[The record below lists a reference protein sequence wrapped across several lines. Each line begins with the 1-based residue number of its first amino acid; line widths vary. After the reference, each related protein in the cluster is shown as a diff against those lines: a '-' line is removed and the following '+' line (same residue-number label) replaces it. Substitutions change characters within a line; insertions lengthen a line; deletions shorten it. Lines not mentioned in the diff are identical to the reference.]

1 MLLMFYEMR
10 RYAIST
16 EMIFYR
22 TNNAGVQRRGFTHN
36 FAANYMMQLVRIFV
50 VTIIFSL
57 TCLGSGYARV
67 SAAKYGAQIV
77 VDSAT
82 HARLVHARLDSVVA
96 RHPQIAQKIRI
107 VAIEPLRV
115 MNNQAI
121 DFYLLVFMVIAL
133 GVIRYAN
140 PRYFQNLWKAFMNP
154 SMTGRQLKDQLE
166 VSTFQGLLMNV
177 FFTISAGAYIYYV
190 VRLFLPQASR
200 AMAPSVLLLV
210 LIGGMLAIYLVKYL
224 VMKFSGWAFRVE
236 GITDNYIFNVFLI
249 NKVMAVLLVP
259 FSLLLAFGGP
269 DLAGPALIVSFLVVA
284 VLLINRYTRSWQVFG
299 SFFQYS
305 KFHFFTYLC
314 ASELLPLALLMKLLV
329 RGLNI

>member
-1 MLLMFYEMR
+1 
-10 RYAIST
+10 
-16 EMIFYR
+16 
-22 TNNAGVQRRGFTHN
+22 
-36 FAANYMMQLVRIFV
+36 MMQLVRIFV
-50 VTIIFSL
+50 VAIICCL
-57 TCLGSGYARV
+57 TSAIGGYARV
-67 SAAKYGAQIV
+67 NAANYGAQIV

-82 HARLVHARLDSVVA
+82 HAHIVYGRLDSIIDH
-96 RHPQIAQKIRI
+96 HPLLSQTTRI

-115 MNNQAI
+115 MNNQTI
-121 DFYLLVFMVIAL
+121 DFYLLLFMVLGL

-140 PRYFQNLWKAFMNP
+140 PRYFQNLWRAFMNP
-154 SMTGRQLKDQLE
+154 SLTGRQLKDQLE
-166 VSTFQGLLMNV
+166 VASFQGLLMNV
-177 FFTISAGAYIYYV
+177 FFGISAGAYIYYV

-200 AMAPSVLLLV
+200 AVAPAVLLLV

-224 VMKFSGWAFRVE
+224 VMKFSGWAFRLE

-249 NKVMAVLLVP
+249 NKIMAVLLVP
-259 FSLLLAFGGP
+259 FSLLLAFGGG
-269 DLAGPALIVSFLVVA
+269 DLAGPALVVSFLVVG